1 MCMTESITVRLTPE
15 EIREIKKH
23 GRVSDVVRQAIRLFM
38 QTQRSQKAIEELK
51 QLQASSDIRITIDE
65 DLNLIRG
72 DRQR

>member
-38 QTQRSQKAIEELK
+38 QTQRSKKAIEELK